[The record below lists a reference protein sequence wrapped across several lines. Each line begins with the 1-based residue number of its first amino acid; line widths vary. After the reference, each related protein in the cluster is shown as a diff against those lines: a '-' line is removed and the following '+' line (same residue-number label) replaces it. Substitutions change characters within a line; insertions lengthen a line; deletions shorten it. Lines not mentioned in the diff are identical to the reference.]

1 MYLTQNKNNQKF
13 AVYGIQV
20 PFLLNKLFNYTIYF
34 FSFLKINP
42 NPIRFKNFFSKSQ
55 KNLNCPK
62 TNPTIGSVNW
72 YIGKIKNTLNN
83 QYSIG
88 FIVSGL
94 RSRKTVIGLATHAAK
109 EPLIANTIHIKII

>member
-1 MYLTQNKNNQKF
+1 M
-13 AVYGIQV
+13 
-20 PFLLNKLFNYTIYF
+20 IYF
-34 FSFLKINP
+34 FSFLKRNP
-42 NPIRFKNFFSKSQ
+42 NPIRLKNFFSKFQ

-72 YIGKIKNTLNN
+72 YIGKIKNTLNV
-83 QYSIG
+83 QYRNG

-94 RSRKTVIGLATHAAK
+94 RPKKSVIGLATQAAK